1 MSSNPTQEA
10 SYLRIDRLRAA
21 RERRGLSQRELSK
34 LLEIGDNQINKYE
47 NGGAEPS
54 LRVLYR
60 IAEQLGVTADY
71 LIGLSDDPQGYT
83 SAELRTDE
91 RQLLDAY
98 TTGDSTT
105 ILKLVTARLHQLEG
119 ESGDN

>member
-71 LIGLSDDPQGYT
+71 LIGLSDAPHGYT

-98 TTGDSTT
+98 TRGDVTT
-105 ILKLVTARLHQLEG
+105 LNKLAIDRLRMLEG
-119 ESGDN
+119 ENS

>member
-1 MSSNPTQEA
+1 MSSNPTQDA
-10 SYLRIDRLRAA
+10 PYLRIDRLRAA
-21 RERRGLSQRELSK
+21 RERRGLSQRDLSK

-71 LIGLSDDPQGYT
+71 LIGLSDDPHGYM
-83 SAELRTDE
+83 SADLRTDE

-98 TTGDSTT
+98 TVGDSTT
-105 ILKLVTARLHQLEG
+105 ILKLVTDRLRLLEG
-119 ESGDN
+119 EKS